1 MYGFRQ
7 NEKETDEDAEF
18 FAKLEAIM
26 EAMDRGAKKLQK
38 LGKTRGRMTCPS
50 CKAEGHTLV
59 VWLVPGTR
67 GQKFAPRARCPCGA
81 MGMT

>member
-1 MYGFRQ
+1 MYGIRQ
-7 NEKETDEDAEF
+7 NEEEQDEDVAFMERMERL
-18 FAKLEAIM
+18 AATVDRGVKKLE
-26 EAMDRGAKKLQK
+26 K

-50 CKAEGHTLV
+50 CSAEGHTLV

-81 MGMT
+81 MMMA